1 MFRNL
6 VKMTISFKHFICAT
20 LIMVSALFLSFSA
33 NAQKTQE
40 YHFKHGGMDRTY
52 WLYLPENLPEDAPL
66 VILLHGYKASAEN
79 YRPEM
84 ITVAQENGFALCYP
98 QGAVD
103 GRGKTCWNVGY
114 PFQEDLKTDDVD
126 FLCSLAR
133 HLQKEHKLSR
143 QNTFL
148 TGMSNGGE
156 MCYLMAYLKPDVFAA
171 FAPIAGLSMEWSYKK
186 YEAQK
191 PVPMMEVHGTED
203 KTSKWEGDPFNEG
216 GWGSYLAV
224 PQAVAYWAAQARCT
238 HEETTEMPLVRNK
251 VVLHTYKGGEPA
263 WKGGPAIEV
272 RLYEVIGGKHT
283 WALNDMDTCNEIWK
297 FFSLYLR

>member
-1 MFRNL
+1 
-6 VKMTISFKHFICAT
+6 MTISCKHFICAT

-33 NAQKTQE
+33 NAQKTEE

-52 WLYLPENLPEDAPL
+52 WLYLPENLPENAPL

-84 ITVAQENGFALCYP
+84 IAVAQENGFALCYP

-126 FLCSLAR
+126 FLCSLAK
-133 HLQKEHKLSR
+133 HLQKKHNLSS

-186 YEAQK
+186 YEAKK

-238 HEETTEMPLVRNK
+238 HEETTELPLVRNK

>member
-1 MFRNL
+1 
-6 VKMTISFKHFICAT
+6 
-20 LIMVSALFLSFSA
+20 
-33 NAQKTQE
+33 
-40 YHFKHGGMDRTY
+40 MDREY
-52 WLYLPENLPEDAPL
+52 WLYLPENLADDAPL
-66 VILLHGYKASAEN
+66 VLLLHGYKASAEG

-84 ITVAQENGFALCYP
+84 IQVAKENGFALCYP
-98 QGAVD
+98 QGALD
-103 GRGKTCWNVGY
+103 ARGKTCWNVGY

-133 HLQKEHKLSR
+133 HLQKEHGLSR

-156 MCYLMAYLKPDVFAA
+156 MCYLMAYLKPDFFAA

-186 YEAQK
+186 FNAK
-191 PVPMMEVHGTED
+191 RPVPLMEVHGTMD

-216 GWGSYLAV
+216 GWGAYLAV
-224 PQAVAYWAAQARCT
+224 PQAVGYWVAQARCT
-238 HEETTEMPLVRNK
+238 FEETIEMPLVRNK
-251 VVLHTYKGGEPA
+251 VVLHRYKGGEPA

-283 WALNDMDTCNEIWK
+283 WALNDMDTCREIWE
-297 FFSLYLR
+297 FFKVYLR

>member
-1 MFRNL
+1 MKTILRAALTL
-6 VKMTISFKHFICAT
+6 VCASFFWMA
-20 LIMVSALFLSFSA
+20 SA
-33 NAQKTQE
+33 QE
-40 YHFKHGGMDRTY
+40 AKEFHYRHQGMDRTY
-52 WLYLPENLPEDAPL
+52 WLYMPEDLPEDAPL
-66 VILLHGYKASAEN
+66 VILLHGYKASAKG

-84 ITVAQENGFALCYP
+84 MEVARENGFALCYP

-103 GRGKTCWNVGY
+103 SRGKTCWNVGY
-114 PFQEDLKTDDVD
+114 PFQDDLKTDDVG

-133 HLQKEHKLSR
+133 HLQKTHRLSR

-186 YEAQK
+186 YDAKK
-191 PVPMMEVHGTED
+191 PVPLMEVHGTMD

-224 PQAVAYWAAQARCT
+224 PQAVGYWAAQARCT
-238 HEETTEMPLVRNK
+238 YEETIEMPLVRNK
-251 VVLHTYKGGEPA
+251 VILHKYNGGEPA
-263 WKGGPAIEV
+263 WEGGPAVEV

-283 WALNDMDTCNEIWK
+283 WALNDMDTCKEIWE
-297 FFSLYLR
+297 FFKIYLR